1 MFTLDECYERGL
13 LRKVRPSAKK
23 AAGSL
28 EQARIWL
35 HEAHITLQAGAHR
48 SALVAAYMV
57 YFHTARAILYRDGVR
72 EKSHGCILLY
82 LESYAHRGL
91 IDHSWVEIF
100 DHIMSLRHEDQYQ
113 LGPEPLSGEI
123 ESLLEGAPEFIRI
136 MEELVETR

>member
-13 LRKVRPSAKK
+13 LRKVRPSAQK
-23 AAGSL
+23 AASSL

-35 HEAHITLQAGAHR
+35 REAQITLQAGAPR
-48 SALVAAYMV
+48 SALVAAYMT
-57 YFHTARAILYRDGVR
+57 YFHAARAVLYRDGVR

-91 IDHSWVEIF
+91 IDTRWIEMF
-100 DHIMSLRHEDQYQ
+100 DRIMSLRHEDQYQ

-123 ESLLEGAPEFIRI
+123 ELLVQNAEPFIST
-136 MEELVETR
+136 MKELVSSR

>member
-1 MFTLDECYERGL
+1 MTVMNAGL

-35 HEAHITLQAGAHR
+35 QEAHITHQAGAHR
-48 SALVAAYMV
+48 SALVATYMV
-57 YFHTARAILYRDGVR
+57 YFHAARAILFRDGVR

-91 IDHSWVEIF
+91 IDHTWIEMF
-100 DHIMSLRHEDQYQ
+100 DHILSLRHEDQYQ
-113 LGPEPLSGEI
+113 LGPEPLPGEI
-123 ESLLEGAPEFIRI
+123 ESLLENAPQFIRVI
-136 MEELVETR
+136 EELIVSRECL